1 MSMTIGKVANLAG
14 VGVETVRF
22 YQRKGLLEEPPRRL
36 RGFRQY
42 SPETVDRIRF
52 IRQAKALG
60 FTLTEINELLALRVD
75 PTTTCQDVRRHVQE
89 KLGDVDAKIQA
100 LSQIRDALL
109 RLTKVCKGR
118 GPVDDCPILRYLNV
132 VENGEL

>member
-42 SPETVDRIRF
+42 SPETVDRIHF
-52 IRQAKALG
+52 IRQAKTLG

-75 PTTTCQDVRRHVQE
+75 PATSCQDVRHHAKD
-89 KLGDVDAKIQA
+89 KLGDVDAKIRA
-100 LSQIRDALL
+100 LNRIRDALL
-109 RLTKVCKGR
+109 RLTKACKGR
-118 GPVDDCPILRYLNV
+118 GPVNHCPIIQYLNAG
-132 VENGEL
+132 NDGRL